1 MYVKARDLKVG
12 DNIGG
17 WIVQGR
23 MELDAYMTEV
33 RLGLIASVKTLN
45 AAWPSNMV
53 VEVFRKKPRW
63 RITFETDD
71 SVVSSIWKDM
81 AKDPYS
87 FYTWAPGSILNS
99 KVEEI

>member
-33 RLGLIASVKTLN
+33 RLGLIASGKTLN

-63 RITFETDD
+63 RVTFETDD
-71 SVVSSIWKDM
+71 AATADHLKSF
-81 AKDPYS
+81 YS
-87 FYTWAPGSILNS
+87 FSVLKPGDLKNV